1 MIAEEDLLWVAR
13 SQPPVLTV
21 YLNTMAQD
29 PSRHP
34 TVPPGVTW
42 FRREAKAMSRASSP
56 REANELLRE
65 VQRVEEFLEGRH
77 PQEKALAIF
86 AGQKTWKIVPLS
98 GSVRNEIQWGR
109 PAIGQLF
116 RLLSERKPY
125 GLVVVDHRGA
135 RFFLY
140 LPHQLTLLGEK
151 QYDID
156 KSQWKRSDVA
166 HISSG
171 RTRKAQGPGHDLVN
185 DRVEAQYKHLCAET
199 ADQMLVLNRQHH
211 FIAVLVVGPE
221 RLVGSIKANF
231 PPSFQERVVS
241 VPEDLGNFSAASIG
255 RRLDPVIA
263 RCELDRQS
271 ANLEHLFTGNPRAI
285 VDPDE
290 VFARLQDGTLG
301 NLVIADNVDFHL
313 HQCTKC
319 ELINRSSD
327 PVCPSCGSARRKVEL
342 LEVLPELA
350 AAHSTEVEFVTGEPA
365 QILLAKAGGIAGW
378 VRQEKKA
385 VAGEI

>member
-1 MIAEEDLLWVAR
+1 
-13 SQPPVLTV
+13 
-21 YLNTMAQD
+21 
-29 PSRHP
+29 
-34 TVPPGVTW
+34 
-42 FRREAKAMSRASSP
+42 MSRASSP
-56 REANELLRE
+56 REAKELLRE
-65 VQRVEEFLEGRH
+65 VQRVEEFLEGRQ

-86 AGQKTWKIVPLS
+86 AGQKTWKVFPLTRN
-98 GSVRNEIQWGR
+98 VKNEIHWGR

-116 RLLSERKPY
+116 RLLNEGKPY

-140 LPHQLTLLGEK
+140 LPHQLTTLGEK

-171 RTRKAQGPGHDLVN
+171 RNRKAQGPGHDLVN

-199 ADQMLVLNRQHH
+199 ADQMLVFNRQHH
-211 FIAVLVVGPE
+211 FVAVLVVGPE

-231 PPSFQERVVS
+231 PASFQERVVS

-255 RRLDPVIA
+255 RRLGPVIA
-263 RCELDRQS
+263 RCELERQS
-271 ANLEHLFTGNPRAI
+271 ANVAHLFTGNPGAI

-290 VFARLQDGTLG
+290 VLARLQNGTLG
-301 NLVIADNVDFHL
+301 NLVIADNLDFHL
-313 HQCTKC
+313 HQCTQC
-319 ELINRSSD
+319 QLVDRSSD
-327 PVCPSCGSARRKVEL
+327 PVCPRCGTVRQKVEL

-350 AAHSTEVEFVTGEPA
+350 AAHSTDVEFATGEPA

-378 VRQEKKA
+378 VRQRKKA
-385 VAGEI
+385 VAGKS